1 MLNRYTH
8 VLVEDDENFVGRVRA
23 ALRDT
28 GVESELIE
36 RYFPL
41 SNSFDKGISEMGYV
55 SSTRSDSYC
64 PILH

>member
-1 MLNRYTH
+1 
-8 VLVEDDENFVGRVRA
+8 VLVEDDENFIGRVRA

-28 GVESELIE
+28 GVDSELIE

-55 SSTRSDSYC
+55 LPTRRNFIC

>member
-41 SNSFDKGISEMGYV
+41 SSFDKGISEMGYV
-55 SSTRSDSYC
+55 LSTRRNSYC